1 MIDMDLVNVDFDI
14 SKDKEHTTKYL
25 NDLNQQTPFQV
36 LDNTYTEH
44 LRAVLNY
51 GPILTVRE
59 PFTGCEPVITD
70 SRWEGTYLYFTMVY
84 SSEYFNSSGGEGIP
98 YINATDQP
106 NNMGSVVET
115 VTPEGGGYLIVKSI
129 AMYSYPSVK
138 EFTTYAQVSNE
149 DLLILTHLET
159 DFTKEGK
166 PLTIEDL
173 ATRQDLTFV
182 SGSID
187 NHIRFWVNQPADRK
201 FAHGFNEILT
211 YGNVP
216 NPVNTLTTAKGEST
230 IEGIRVDDPEFNTK
244 LPMLNVTL
252 KKMML
257 YYPVI
262 QEVSAYEVTASNQV
276 IEPYKITIEPFTF
289 IADNPSLT
297 GGEDEVYILRNV
309 V

>member
-1 MIDMDLVNVDFDI
+1 MIDIDLVNVDFDI
-14 SKDKEHTTKYL
+14 SKDKEHTTEYL

-59 PFTGCEPVITD
+59 PFIGCEPVITA
-70 SRWEGTYLYFTMVY
+70 SRWEGTYLYFT
-84 SSEYFNSSGGEGIP
+84 GESMP

-106 NNMGSVVET
+106 NNIGSVVET
-115 VTPEGGGYLIVKSI
+115 FVFEGGGDWIVKSI

-138 EFTTYAQVSNE
+138 EFTTYAQVSKE
-149 DLLILTHLET
+149 DLLLPLTHLET
-159 DFTKEGK
+159 DFTKDGK
-166 PLTIEDL
+166 PLTMEDL
-173 ATRQDLTFV
+173 VTRPDLTFV

-187 NHIRFWVNQPADRK
+187 NHIRFWVNQPAGRK
-201 FAHGFNEILT
+201 FGHGYNEILT

-216 NPVNTLTTAKGEST
+216 NPVNTLTATEGEYT

-252 KKMML
+252 KKVML
-257 YYPVI
+257 YYPVK
-262 QEVSAYEVTASNQV
+262 QEVTIYEVTASNQV
-276 IEPYKITIEPFTF
+276 TEPYKITIEPTAFAF
-289 IADNPSLT
+289 DNTSLT
-297 GGEDEVYILRNV
+297 GWEDEVYILRNV

>member
-1 MIDMDLVNVDFDI
+1 MIDIDLVNVDFDI

-59 PFTGCEPVITD
+59 PFIGCEPVITD
-70 SRWEGTYLYFTMVY
+70 SRWEGTYLYFTGY
-84 SSEYFNSSGGEGIP
+84 SIS
-98 YINATDQP
+98 YINATDLP
-106 NNMGSVVET
+106 SNIGSVVEAA
-115 VTPEGGGYLIVKSI
+115 TPEGGGDLIVKSI

-138 EFTTYAQVSNE
+138 EFTTYAQVSDK
-149 DLLILTHLET
+149 DLLLVFTHLET
-159 DFTKEGK
+159 DFTKDGK
-166 PLTIEDL
+166 PLTMEDL

-187 NHIRFWVNQPADRK
+187 NHIRFWVNQPTDRK
-201 FAHGFNEILT
+201 FAHGFKESFT

-216 NPVNTLTTAKGEST
+216 NPVNTLTATEGEYT

-244 LPMLNVTL
+244 LSMLNVTL

-262 QEVSAYEVTASNQV
+262 QEVTVYEVTASNQV
-276 IEPYKITIEPFTF
+276 TEPYKITIEPFVF
-289 IADNPSLT
+289 AFDNPSLT
-297 GGEDEVYILRNV
+297 GWEDEVYILRNV
-309 V
+309 A

>member
-1 MIDMDLVNVDFDI
+1 MIDIDLVNVDFDI
-14 SKDKEHTTKYL
+14 SKDKEHTTKY
-25 NDLNQQTPFQV
+25 LNQQTPFQV

-51 GPILTVRE
+51 GPVLTVRE
-59 PFTGCEPVITD
+59 PFMGCEPVITD
-70 SRWEGTYLYFTMVY
+70 SRWEGTYLYFT
-84 SSEYFNSSGGEGIP
+84 GESIP
-98 YINATDQP
+98 HMNATNQP
-106 NNMGSVVET
+106 NNIGSVVET
-115 VTPEGGGYLIVKSI
+115 VISEWSGDLIVKSI
-129 AMYSYPSVK
+129 AIYSYPSVK
-138 EFTTYAQVSNE
+138 EFTTYVQVSDE
-149 DLLILTHLET
+149 DLLFLTNLET
-159 DFTKEGK
+159 DFTKDGK

-187 NHIRFWVNQPADRK
+187 NHIRFWVNQPADMK
-201 FAHGFNEILT
+201 FAHGFNETLT

-216 NPVNTLTTAKGEST
+216 NPVNTLTAAEGEYT

-252 KKMML
+252 KKRML
-257 YYPVI
+257 YYPVV
-262 QEVSAYEVTASNQV
+262 QEVAVYEVTASNQV
-276 IEPYKITIEPFTF
+276 TEPYKITIEPFAF
-289 IADNPSLT
+289 AFDNPSLT

>member
-1 MIDMDLVNVDFDI
+1 MDLVNVDFDI

-36 LDNTYTEH
+36 LDNTYAEH

-51 GPILTVRE
+51 GPVLTVRE
-59 PFTGCEPVITD
+59 PFIGCEPVITD
-70 SRWEGTYLYFTMVY
+70 SRWEGTYLYFT
-84 SSEYFNSSGGEGIP
+84 GEIMP

-106 NNMGSVVET
+106 NNIGSVVET
-115 VTPEGGGYLIVKSI
+115 FVFEGRGDWIVKSI

-138 EFTTYAQVSNE
+138 EFTTYAQVSKE
-149 DLLILTHLET
+149 DLLLPLTHLET
-159 DFTKEGK
+159 DFTKDGK

-173 ATRQDLTFV
+173 VTRPDLTFV

-187 NHIRFWVNQPADRK
+187 NHIRFWVNQPADMK

-216 NPVNTLTTAKGEST
+216 NPVNTLTATEGEYT

-252 KKMML
+252 KKMIH
-257 YYPVI
+257 YYPVK
-262 QEVSAYEVTASNQV
+262 QEVTVYVVTASNQV
-276 IEPYKITIEPFTF
+276 TEPYKITIEPFVF
-289 IADNPSLT
+289 AFDNHSLT
-297 GGEDEVYILRNV
+297 GWEDEVYILRNV

>member
-1 MIDMDLVNVDFDI
+1 MIDIDLVNVDFDI
-14 SKDKEHTTKYL
+14 YKDKEHTTKYL
-25 NDLNQQTPFQV
+25 DDLNQQTPFQV

-51 GPILTVRE
+51 GPVLTVRE
-59 PFTGCEPVITD
+59 PFMGCEPVITD
-70 SRWEGTYLYFTMVY
+70 SRWEGTYLYFT
-84 SSEYFNSSGGEGIP
+84 GESIP
-98 YINATDQP
+98 HMNATNQP
-106 NNMGSVVET
+106 NNIGSVVET
-115 VTPEGGGYLIVKSI
+115 VISEWSGDLVVKSI
-129 AMYSYPSVK
+129 AIYSYPSVK
-138 EFTTYAQVSNE
+138 EFTTYVQVSDE
-149 DLLILTHLET
+149 DLLFLTNLET
-159 DFTKEGK
+159 DFTKDGK

-187 NHIRFWVNQPADRK
+187 NHIRFWVNQPADMK
-201 FAHGFNEILT
+201 FAHGFNETLT

-216 NPVNTLTTAKGEST
+216 NPVNTLTAAEGEYT

-252 KKMML
+252 KKSML
-257 YYPVI
+257 YYPVV
-262 QEVSAYEVTASNQV
+262 QEVTVYEVTASNQV
-276 IEPYKITIEPFTF
+276 TEPYKITIEPFAF
-289 IADNPSLT
+289 AFDNPSLT

>member
-1 MIDMDLVNVDFDI
+1 MIDIDLVNVDFDI

-59 PFTGCEPVITD
+59 PFIGCEPVITG
-70 SRWEGTYLYFTMVY
+70 SRWEGTYLYFTGY
-84 SSEYFNSSGGEGIP
+84 SIS
-98 YINATDQP
+98 YINATDLP
-106 NNMGSVVET
+106 SNIGSVVEAA
-115 VTPEGGGYLIVKSI
+115 TPEGGGDLIVKSI

-149 DLLILTHLET
+149 DLLPLTHLET
-159 DFTKEGK
+159 DFTKDGK
-166 PLTIEDL
+166 PLTMEDL

-187 NHIRFWVNQPADRK
+187 NHIRFWVNQPTEKK
-201 FAHGFNEILT
+201 FIHWGKEILT

-216 NPVNTLTTAKGEST
+216 NPVNTLTATEGEYT

-252 KKMML
+252 KKRIY

-262 QEVSAYEVTASNQV
+262 QEVTVYEVTASNQV
-276 IEPYKITIEPFTF
+276 TEPYKITIEPSTFTF
-289 IADNPSLT
+289 DNPSLT

>member
-59 PFTGCEPVITD
+59 PFIGCEPVITD
-70 SRWEGTYLYFTMVY
+70 SRWEGTYLYFT
-84 SSEYFNSSGGEGIP
+84 GESMP
-98 YINATDQP
+98 YINATDLP
-106 NNMGSVVET
+106 NNIGSVVES
-115 VTPEGGGYLIVKSI
+115 VAPEWGGDLIVKSI

-138 EFTTYAQVSNE
+138 EFTTYAQVSNK
-149 DLLILTHLET
+149 DLLFLTHLET
-159 DFTKEGK
+159 DFTKDGK
-166 PLTIEDL
+166 PLTMEDL
-173 ATRQDLTFV
+173 VTRQDLTFV

-187 NHIRFWVNQPADRK
+187 NHIRFWVNQPADMK

-216 NPVNTLTTAKGEST
+216 NPVNTLTAAEGEYT

-262 QEVSAYEVTASNQV
+262 QEVTVYEVTASNQV
-276 IEPYKITIEPFTF
+276 TEPYKITIEPFAF
-289 IADNPSLT
+289 AFDNPSLT

>member
-59 PFTGCEPVITD
+59 PFIGCEPVITA
-70 SRWEGTYLYFTMVY
+70 SRWEGTYLYFT
-84 SSEYFNSSGGEGIP
+84 GESMP

-106 NNMGSVVET
+106 NNIGSVVET
-115 VTPEGGGYLIVKSI
+115 FVFEGRGDWIVKSI

-138 EFTTYAQVSNE
+138 EFTTYAQVSYE
-149 DLLILTHLET
+149 DLLPLTHLET
-159 DFTKEGK
+159 DFTKDGK

-187 NHIRFWVNQPADRK
+187 NHIRFWVNQPADMK
-201 FAHGFNEILT
+201 FAHGLKEILT

-216 NPVNTLTTAKGEST
+216 NPVNTLTATEGEYT

-262 QEVSAYEVTASNQV
+262 QEVTVYEVTASNQV
-276 IEPYKITIEPFTF
+276 TEPYKITIEPSTF
-289 IADNPSLT
+289 YFDNHSLT
-297 GGEDEVYILRNV
+297 GWEDEVYILRNV

>member
-1 MIDMDLVNVDFDI
+1 MIDIDLVNVDFDI

-25 NDLNQQTPFQV
+25 DDLNQQTPFQV

-44 LRAVLNY
+44 LKAVLNY

-59 PFTGCEPVITD
+59 PFIGCEPIITD
-70 SRWEGTYLYFTMVY
+70 SRWEGTYLYF
-84 SSEYFNSSGGEGIP
+84 NGEDVP
-98 YINATDQP
+98 NINITDQP
-106 NNMGSVVET
+106 NNIGSVVET
-115 VTPEGGGYLIVKSI
+115 YVPEHEWGVYSLVKSI
-129 AMYSYPSVK
+129 AIYSYPSVK
-138 EFTTYAQVSNE
+138 EFTTYVQVS
-149 DLLILTHLET
+149 DKDSLLLTYLET
-159 DFTKEGK
+159 DFTKDGK

-187 NHIRFWVNQPADRK
+187 NHIRFWVNQPSDMKFVHGSDR
-201 FAHGFNEILT
+201 ILT

-216 NPVNTLTTAKGEST
+216 NPLNTLTATEGEHT

-252 KKMML
+252 KKVMQ
-257 YYPVI
+257 YYPI
-262 QEVSAYEVTASNQV
+262 RQEVTIYEVTASNQV
-276 IEPYKITIEPFTF
+276 TEPYKITIEPFTF
-289 IADNPSLT
+289 DFDNPSRT
-297 GGEDEVYILRNV
+297 GWEDEVYILRNV

>member
-59 PFTGCEPVITD
+59 PFIGCEPVITD
-70 SRWEGTYLYFTMVY
+70 SRWEGTYLYFTTEE
-84 SSEYFNSSGGEGIP
+84 STL
-98 YINATDQP
+98 YINTTDQP
-106 NNMGSVVET
+106 NNIGSVVET
-115 VTPEGGGYLIVKSI
+115 FAPEWGGEVIVKSI

-138 EFTTYAQVSNE
+138 EFTTYAQVSNK
-149 DLLILTHLET
+149 DLAFLSHLET
-159 DFTKEGK
+159 DFTKDGK
-166 PLTIEDL
+166 PLTLEDL

-187 NHIRFWVNQPADRK
+187 NHIRFWVNQPADMK

-216 NPVNTLTTAKGEST
+216 NPVNTLTAIKGEYT

-257 YYPVI
+257 YYPVK
-262 QEVSAYEVTASNQV
+262 QEVTVYEVTASNQV
-276 IEPYKITIEPFTF
+276 TEPYKITVEPFAF
-289 IADNPSLT
+289 AGDNPSLT

>member
-1 MIDMDLVNVDFDI
+1 MIDIDLVNVDFDI

-59 PFTGCEPVITD
+59 PFIGCEPVITA
-70 SRWEGTYLYFTMVY
+70 SRWEGTYLYFT
-84 SSEYFNSSGGEGIP
+84 GESMP

-106 NNMGSVVET
+106 NNIGSVVET
-115 VTPEGGGYLIVKSI
+115 FVSEWSGDLVVKSI

-138 EFTTYAQVSNE
+138 EFTTYVQVSDEN
-149 DLLILTHLET
+149 LVFLTHLET
-159 DFTKEGK
+159 DFTKDGK
-166 PLTIEDL
+166 PLTMEDL

-187 NHIRFWVNQPADRK
+187 NHIRFWVNQPADMK
-201 FAHGFNEILT
+201 FAHGFNETLT

-216 NPVNTLTTAKGEST
+216 NPVNTLTATEGEYT

-262 QEVSAYEVTASNQV
+262 QEVAVYEVTASNQV
-276 IEPYKITIEPFTF
+276 TEPYKITIEPFVF
-289 IADNPSLT
+289 AFDNPSLT

-309 V
+309 A

>member
-1 MIDMDLVNVDFDI
+1 MIDIDLVNVDFDI

-59 PFTGCEPVITD
+59 PFIGCEPVITD
-70 SRWEGTYLYFTMVY
+70 SRWEGTYLYFTGL
-84 SSEYFNSSGGEGIP
+84 YFTGVSIP
-98 YINATDQP
+98 YINATDLP
-106 NNMGSVVET
+106 NNIGSVVET
-115 VTPEGGGYLIVKSI
+115 VAPEGGGDWTVKSI

-149 DLLILTHLET
+149 DLLPLTHLDT
-159 DFTKEGK
+159 DFTKDGK
-166 PLTIEDL
+166 PLTVEDL

-187 NHIRFWVNQPADRK
+187 NHIRFWVNQPTEKK
-201 FAHGFNEILT
+201 FIRWGKEILT

-216 NPVNTLTTAKGEST
+216 NPVNTLTATEGEYT

-262 QEVSAYEVTASNQV
+262 QEVTVYEVTASNQV
-276 IEPYKITIEPFTF
+276 TEPYKITIEPSTF
-289 IADNPSLT
+289 YFDNPSLT
-297 GGEDEVYILRNV
+297 GWEDEVYILRNV

>member
-1 MIDMDLVNVDFDI
+1 MDLVNVDFDI

-59 PFTGCEPVITD
+59 PFIGCEPVITD
-70 SRWEGTYLYFTMVY
+70 SRWEGTYLYFTYIY
-84 SSEYFNSSGGEGIP
+84 STVESIP
-98 YINATDQP
+98 YISAP
-106 NNMGSVVET
+106 NNIGSVVEAT
-115 VTPEGGGYLIVKSI
+115 VPEGGGEVIVKSI
-129 AMYSYPSVK
+129 AVYSYPSVK
-138 EFTTYAQVSNE
+138 EFTTYAQVSNK
-149 DLLILTHLET
+149 DLYPIASLET
-159 DFTKEGK
+159 DFTKDGK
-166 PLTIEDL
+166 PLTMEDL

-187 NHIRFWVNQPADRK
+187 NHIRFWVNQPADMK
-201 FAHGFNEILT
+201 FAQITTSGFNEILT

-216 NPVNTLTTAKGEST
+216 NPVNTLTATKGEYT

-252 KKMML
+252 KKMMK

-262 QEVSAYEVTASNQV
+262 QEVTVYEVTASNQV
-276 IEPYKITIEPFTF
+276 TEPYKITIEEPFTF
-289 IADNPSLT
+289 AFDNPSLT
-297 GGEDEVYILRNV
+297 GEEDEVYILRNV

>member
-1 MIDMDLVNVDFDI
+1 MVDRN
-14 SKDKEHTTKYL
+14 ETKKFIYDTEL
-25 NDLNQQTPFQV
+25 STPHKV
-36 LDNTYTEH
+36 LTDNYEEQ

-59 PFTGCEPVITD
+59 PFIGCEPVITG
-70 SRWEGTYLYFTMVY
+70 SRWEGTYLYFTGY
-84 SSEYFNSSGGEGIP
+84 SIS
-98 YINATDQP
+98 YINATDLP
-106 NNMGSVVET
+106 SNIGSVVET
-115 VTPEGGGYLIVKSI
+115 ATPEGGGDLIVKSI

-149 DLLILTHLET
+149 DLLPLTHLET
-159 DFTKEGK
+159 DFTKDGK
-166 PLTIEDL
+166 PLTMEDL

-187 NHIRFWVNQPADRK
+187 NHIRFWVNQPADMK

-216 NPVNTLTTAKGEST
+216 NPVNTLTATEGEYT

-262 QEVSAYEVTASNQV
+262 QEVAVYEVTASNQV
-276 IEPYKITIEPFTF
+276 TEPYKITIEPSTF
-289 IADNPSLT
+289 YFDNPSLT
-297 GGEDEVYILRNV
+297 GWEDEVYILRNV

>member
-1 MIDMDLVNVDFDI
+1 MIDIDLVNVDFDI

-36 LDNTYTEH
+36 LDNTYAEH

-51 GPILTVRE
+51 SPILTVRE
-59 PFTGCEPVITD
+59 PFIGCEPVITD
-70 SRWEGTYLYFTMVY
+70 SRWEGTYLYFT
-84 SSEYFNSSGGEGIP
+84 GEIMP

-106 NNMGSVVET
+106 NNIGSVVET
-115 VTPEGGGYLIVKSI
+115 FVFEGGGDWIVKSI

-138 EFTTYAQVSNE
+138 EFTTYAQVSKE
-149 DLLILTHLET
+149 DLILPLTHLET
-159 DFTKEGK
+159 DFTKDGK

-173 ATRQDLTFV
+173 ATRPDLTFV

-201 FAHGFNEILT
+201 FRHGFYEILT

-216 NPVNTLTTAKGEST
+216 NPVNTLTTTEGENT

-252 KKMML
+252 KKVIH
-257 YYPVI
+257 YYPVK
-262 QEVSAYEVTASNQV
+262 QEVTVYVVTASNQV
-276 IEPYKITIEPFTF
+276 TEPYKITIEPFVF
-289 IADNPSLT
+289 AFDNHSLT

-309 V
+309 A

>member
-1 MIDMDLVNVDFDI
+1 MIDIDLVNVDFDI

-59 PFTGCEPVITD
+59 PFIGCEPVITA
-70 SRWEGTYLYFTMVY
+70 SRWEGTYLYFT
-84 SSEYFNSSGGEGIP
+84 GESMP

-106 NNMGSVVET
+106 NNIGSVVET
-115 VTPEGGGYLIVKSI
+115 FVSEWSGDLVVKSI

-138 EFTTYAQVSNE
+138 EFTTYVQVSDEN
-149 DLLILTHLET
+149 LVFLTHLET
-159 DFTKEGK
+159 DFTKDGK
-166 PLTIEDL
+166 PLTMEDL

-187 NHIRFWVNQPADRK
+187 NHIRFWVNQPADMK
-201 FAHGFNEILT
+201 FAHGFNETLT

-216 NPVNTLTTAKGEST
+216 NPVNTLTATEGEYT

-252 KKMML
+252 KKMIL
-257 YYPVI
+257 YYPVK
-262 QEVSAYEVTASNQV
+262 QEVTVYEVTASNQV
-276 IEPYKITIEPFTF
+276 TEPYKITIEEPFTF
-289 IADNPSLT
+289 VFDNPSLT

-309 V
+309 A